1 MSTEIWKDICE
12 DYVVYTLNNLYSR
25 KVYHIKPIYEVSNTG
40 KIRNKYTKKPI
51 AIREHNYVT
60 LSISDFP
67 SYCNNRYDF
76 NLNRILYSTFVGNL
90 TNETRVTKEM
100 LKNI

>member
-1 MSTEIWKDICE
+1 MTLILNKSRLINTIT
-12 DYVVYTLNNLYSR
+12 VVTM
-25 KVYHIKPIYEVSNTG
+25 
-40 KIRNKYTKKPI
+40 KPI

-76 NLNRILYSTFVGNL
+76 DLNRILYSTFVGNL